1 MDKMDYKILKYLK
14 LNARNKASDI
24 SKEIHLSVSAVIERI
39 RKMERNN
46 VIKNYTIIV
55 DQKKLGNDM
64 TALMEVS
71 LEHPKFYESFAT
83 AIKNNNNIVSCYYL
97 TGDFDFMLKIFCK
110 SSDHLERIHREIKSL
125 EWVSATKTHFV
136 LKTVKNIFS
145 VIPDINENE

>member
-1 MDKMDYKILKYLK
+1 MDIIDYKILKSLK
-14 LNARNKASDI
+14 ENARNKASDI

-39 RKMERNN
+39 HKMEANK
-46 VIKNYTIIV
+46 VIKQYTIIV

-71 LEHPKFYESFAT
+71 LEHPKFYDSFTT

-110 SSDHLERIHREIKSL
+110 SSDQLERIHREIKSL
-125 EWVSATKTHFV
+125 EGVSATKTHFV
-136 LKTVKNIFS
+136 LKSVKNVFS
-145 VIPDINENE
+145 VIPDINE